1 MLTGRVAL
9 QSVPGEAPVSSS
21 ADDEPPPDAG
31 WSRLPASALR
41 VWHLDNLLGLLAA
54 SAVLGTVAV
63 LGRPEFA
70 RPWLLHAAALVVLAA
85 AVESFAV
92 LPRRHARYRYRIA
105 ERSIVVE
112 SGALVVRQLIVPL
125 HQVLYVE
132 MSQGPVLRAHGLSLV
147 RLGTIADPKSVGPLT
162 REDAETLR
170 RAVETSR
177 VLRPPEERR

>member
-1 MLTGRVAL
+1 M
-9 QSVPGEAPVSSS
+9 SSS

-31 WSRLPASALR
+31 WRRLPASALR

-70 RPWLLHAAALVVLAA
+70 RPWLLPAAALVVLAA

-112 SGALVVRQLIVPL
+112 SGALVVRQLVVPL

-132 MSQGPVLRAHGLSLV
+132 TYQGPVLRAHGLSLV